1 VPDDQPSNAT
11 RVPGSGLPGDS
22 AHHDR
27 EAGLTGPAMAARL
40 ETQPVATTSSPDRA
54 AAVVLPDAWSRAW
67 VVVILGLV
75 LAATVAVFLDLPA
88 PIRPIATI
96 AFVLLG
102 PGIAIAR
109 LLRLDSHLAEFT
121 LGLALGIAIGGLLTG
136 VMLYLGLWSPTR
148 AFVILAAVAIGAL
161 ALDPNLVPRTAWR
174 QLWRAGRGR
183 ARFLAGMQEPP
194 HDEGAETGAIGAP
207 GAVPAPA
214 TPVGG
219 VPPLVAPQPPPSA
232 TVRDTLPPPPV
243 SIVRRGPRRS
253 PVAVP
258 PPRSGRRRQAFG
270 DDPLDEPDVSRR
282 LRATIDEVIDDLADR
297 KDEPPT

>member
-1 VPDDQPSNAT
+1 
-11 RVPGSGLPGDS
+11 
-22 AHHDR
+22 
-27 EAGLTGPAMAARL
+27 MAARL
-40 ETQPVATTSSPDRA
+40 EARPVTTPSSPDPGA
-54 AAVVLPDAWSRAW
+54 AAVLPDAWSRAW

-75 LAATVAVFLDLPA
+75 LATAVAVFLDLPA
-88 PIRPIATI
+88 PVRPVATI
-96 AFVLLG
+96 AFVLLA

-109 LLRLDSHLAEFT
+109 LLRLESHLAEFT
-121 LGLALGIAIGGLLTG
+121 LGFALSVAISGLLTG
-136 VMLYLGLWSPTR
+136 VMLYLGMWSPTR
-148 AFVILAAVAIGAL
+148 ALVILAVVAIGAL

-174 QLWRAGRGR
+174 QLWRVGRGR

-194 HDEGAETGAIGAP
+194 HRERPETGASTSL
-207 GAVPAPA
+207 GAVPAPS

-219 VPPLVAPQPPPSA
+219 VPPLVPSQPPPSA
-232 TVRDTLPPPPV
+232 TARDTLPPPPV

-258 PPRSGRRRQAFG
+258 PPRSGRRRVAFG
-270 DDPLDEPDVSRR
+270 ENPLEASDVSRR